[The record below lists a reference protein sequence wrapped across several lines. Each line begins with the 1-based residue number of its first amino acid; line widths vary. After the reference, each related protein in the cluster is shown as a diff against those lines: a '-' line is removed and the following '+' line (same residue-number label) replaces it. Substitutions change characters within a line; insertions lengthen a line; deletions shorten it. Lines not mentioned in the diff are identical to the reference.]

1 MLHLSHPSDE
11 VAVQVL
17 AFLQTVL
24 YLGNESA
31 QAKIGRMCSHKDTK
45 FFQRIHKMLDIVVS
59 KFGLPRFQKT
69 STKGCHYSRGLL
81 TLVVIK
87 KLLPFLQDELDDMYS
102 LESFNWVIISNPE

>member
-17 AFLQTVL
+17 AFLQAVL

-45 FFQRIHKMLDIVVS
+45 FFQRIHKLLDIVVS
-59 KFGLPRFQKT
+59 NLGRPDF
-69 STKGCHYSRGLL
+69 
-81 TLVVIK
+81 K
-87 KLLPFLQDELDDMYS
+87 KPVRKAVTTVE
-102 LESFNWVIISNPE
+102 VC